1 MNQSDKA
8 LVIIMV
14 SSWCWDIMRWWGLMG
29 WPRCDHYKAHWSSL
43 IQDETENA
51 LFHQQQI
58 NFNWRITPPRL
69 LINRDDVDILI
80 VDCIPLVIIFC
91 SAASLTL
98 TFDSDYHHYK
108 ISITKYGQSSSS
120 LPLTCFAFSNFEFAN
135 FKTMNLFPEHV
146 SNTKDG
152 LKLKLN
158 WKSTETYLAK

>member
-1 MNQSDKA
+1 MNQCVKA
-8 LVIIMV
+8 FLIIMV
-14 SSWCWDIMRWWGLMG
+14 SSWCWEWGLMG

-58 NFNWRITPPRL
+58 NFNWRITPPQL
-69 LINRDDVDILI
+69 LINMDDVDILI

-91 SAASLTL
+91 SPASLTL

-120 LPLTCFAFSNFEFAN
+120 LPLTCFDFSNLQFAN
-135 FKTMNLFPEHV
+135 SKIMNINSWTKHCNILELSH
-146 SNTKDG
+146 SN
-152 LKLKLN
+152 
-158 WKSTETYLAK
+158 